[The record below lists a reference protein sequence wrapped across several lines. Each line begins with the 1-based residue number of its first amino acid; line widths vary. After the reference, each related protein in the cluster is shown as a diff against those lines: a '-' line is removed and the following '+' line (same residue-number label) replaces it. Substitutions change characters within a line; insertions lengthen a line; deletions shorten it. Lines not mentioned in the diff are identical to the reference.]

1 MCTNRIQSGLLAS
14 AKPRAAA
21 APQSSARMRI
31 RNDRTC
37 SLALCLLLA
46 ACDQQRTPEQVQADL
61 LRTLPGS
68 ELPVVGLPISFDGQ
82 RPHPHSG
89 APRLGQHNDEL
100 LG

>member
-1 MCTNRIQSGLLAS
+1 LL
-14 AKPRAAA
+14 KPV
-21 APQSSARMRI
+21 
-31 RNDRTC
+31 
-37 SLALCLLLA
+37 LLTKTRGEWLA
-46 ACDQQRTPEQVQADL
+46 AFEAVGVPCSPVNTIVELSQTEQFKASDL

-68 ELPVVGLPISFDGQ
+68 DLPVVGLPISFDGR

>member
-1 MCTNRIQSGLLAS
+1 MLLT
-14 AKPRAAA
+14 KTRAEW
-21 APQSSARMRI
+21 
-31 RNDRTC
+31 
-37 SLALCLLLA
+37 LA
-46 ACDQQRTPEQVQADL
+46 AFEKAGVPSSPVNTIAELQQTEQFKASDL
-61 LRTLPGS
+61 MRTLPGS